1 MHFTNLLKIALRA
14 IAANKLRAFLTML
27 GIIIGVAS
35 VITMIAIGEGSK
47 ASIQSNIS
55 QMGSNMIYV
64 NPGADRGPGGAR
76 QEASAM
82 QTLKIKDY
90 ELLANEAKMVKA
102 ISPTVQSGGQFI
114 YGNNNTPSTLYGVS
128 VGYLDVRQLQVE
140 EGEMFDDEDVRLSA
154 KVCVI
159 GRTVANELFPGGEDP
174 VGKVVRFKSIPFRI
188 VGVLKS
194 KGYNTFGMDQ
204 DNLVLAPYSTVM
216 KRILAVTHLSNITAS
231 ALTEAYTDEAIEEIT
246 TLLRRSHKLRAG
258 IDEDNFT
265 IRSQKEMME
274 MMNSTANVMTTLLL
288 CVACI
293 SLIVGGIGIMN
304 IMFVSVTER
313 TKEIGLRMSVGAR
326 GIDILSQFLIEAV
339 LMSITGGIIGVL
351 FGMLITYGITTF
363 AQWPVQIQPWSV
375 MLSFAVCTFTG
386 IFFGWY
392 PAKKAAN
399 LDPIEAIRYE

>member
-55 QMGSNMIYV
+55 QMGSNMIYI

-102 ISPTVQSGGQFI
+102 ISPMVQSGGQFI
-114 YGNNNTPSTLYGVS
+114 NGNNNTPSTLYGVS

>member
-246 TLLRRSHKLRAG
+246 TLLRRSHKLREG

-339 LMSITGGIIGVL
+339 LMSITGGVIGVL

>member
-55 QMGSNMIYV
+55 QMGSNMIYI

-90 ELLANEAKMVKA
+90 EMLAAEAKFVKS
-102 ISPTVQSGGQFI
+102 ISPMVQSGGQFV
-114 YGNNNTPSTLYGVS
+114 YGNHNTPSTLYGVS
-128 VGYLDVRQLQVE
+128 VGYLDIRQLQVE
-140 EGEMFDDEDVRLSA
+140 EGEMFDDEAVRLSA

-159 GRTVANELFPGGEDP
+159 GKTVANELFPGGEDP

-194 KGYNTFGMDQ
+194 KGYNTWGMDQ

-216 KRILAVTHLSNITAS
+216 KRILAVTHLSSINAS
-231 ALTEAYTDEAIEEIT
+231 ALTEAYTDDAIEEISSI
-246 TLLRRSHKLRAG
+246 LRRSHKLREG

-326 GIDILSQFLIEAV
+326 GIDILAQFLIEAV
-339 LMSITGGIIGVL
+339 LMSITGGVIGVL
-351 FGMLITYGITTF
+351 LGGLITYGITTL

>member
-1 MHFTNLLKIALRA
+1 MHFTNLFKIALRA

-55 QMGSNMIYV
+55 QMGSNMIYI

-90 ELLANEAKMVKA
+90 EMLAAEAKFVKS
-102 ISPTVQSGGQFI
+102 ISPMVQSGGQFV
-114 YGNNNTPSTLYGVS
+114 YGNHNTPSTLYGVS
-128 VGYLDVRQLQVE
+128 VGYLDIRQLQVE
-140 EGEMFDDEDVRLSA
+140 EGEMFDEEAVRLSA

-159 GRTVANELFPGGEDP
+159 GKTVANELFPGGEDP

-194 KGYNTFGMDQ
+194 KGYNTWGMDQ

-216 KRILAVTHLSNITAS
+216 KRILAVTHLSSINAS
-231 ALTEAYTDEAIEEIT
+231 ALTEAYTDDAIEEISSI
-246 TLLRRSHKLRAG
+246 LRRSHKLREG

-326 GIDILSQFLIEAV
+326 GIDILAQFLIEAV
-339 LMSITGGIIGVL
+339 LMSITGGVIGVFL
-351 FGMLITYGITTF
+351 GGLITYGITTL

>member
-55 QMGSNMIYV
+55 QMGSNMIYI

-102 ISPTVQSGGQFI
+102 ISPMVQSGGQFI

-326 GIDILSQFLIEAV
+326 GIDILAQFLIEAV

-351 FGMLITYGITTF
+351 FGGLITYGITTF

>member
-1 MHFTNLLKIALRA
+1 MHFTNLFKIALRA

-55 QMGSNMIYV
+55 QMGSNMIYI

-90 ELLANEAKMVKA
+90 EMLAAEAKFVKS
-102 ISPTVQSGGQFI
+102 ISPMVQSGGQFV
-114 YGNNNTPSTLYGVS
+114 YGNHNTPSTLYGVS
-128 VGYLDVRQLQVE
+128 VGYLDIRQLQVE
-140 EGEMFDDEDVRLSA
+140 EGEMFDEEAVRLSA

-159 GRTVANELFPGGEDP
+159 GKTVANELFPGGEDP

-194 KGYNTFGMDQ
+194 KGYNTWGMDQ

-216 KRILAVTHLSNITAS
+216 KRILAVTHLSSINAS
-231 ALTEAYTDEAIEEIT
+231 ALTEAYTDDAIEEISSI
-246 TLLRRSHKLRAG
+246 LRRSHKLREG

-326 GIDILSQFLIEAV
+326 GIDILAQFLIEAV
-339 LMSITGGIIGVL
+339 LMSITGGVIGVL
-351 FGMLITYGITTF
+351 LGGLITYGITTL

>member
-1 MHFTNLLKIALRA
+1 LRA

-55 QMGSNMIYV
+55 QMGSNMIYI

-90 ELLANEAKMVKA
+90 EMLAAEAKFVKS
-102 ISPTVQSGGQFI
+102 ISPMVQSGGQFV
-114 YGNNNTPSTLYGVS
+114 YGNHNTPSTLYGVS
-128 VGYLDVRQLQVE
+128 VGYLDIRQLQVE
-140 EGEMFDDEDVRLSA
+140 EGEMFDEEAVRLSA

-159 GRTVANELFPGGEDP
+159 GKTVANELFPGGEDP

-194 KGYNTFGMDQ
+194 KGYNTWGMDQ

-216 KRILAVTHLSNITAS
+216 KRILAVTHLSSINAS
-231 ALTEAYTDEAIEEIT
+231 ALTEAYTDDAIEEISSI
-246 TLLRRSHKLRAG
+246 LRRSHKLREG

-326 GIDILSQFLIEAV
+326 GIDILAQFLIEAV
-339 LMSITGGIIGVL
+339 LMSITGGVIGVL
-351 FGMLITYGITTF
+351 LGGLITYGITTL

>member
-55 QMGSNMIYV
+55 QMGSNMIYI

-102 ISPTVQSGGQFI
+102 ISPMVQSGGQFI

-231 ALTEAYTDEAIEEIT
+231 ALTETYTDEAIEEIT